1 MERGAV
7 RRLAARLGLA
17 EPAVVRKAEEYLRL
31 SQVKCTGLM
40 AQMTA
45 TSSAVMCL
53 DLAAG
58 FMKQP
63 IDKSYFVKLSG
74 LNKTTYQSS
83 MKSLECLLEVNPRL
97 GMRDLAVQF
106 CCTEAVSTAS
116 KILQRYESSLSEA
129 QQMDLDF
136 SKPLFITAAL
146 FTACRCL
153 KLKVDKTKML
163 ATSGVKKAIF
173 DRLCNQLEKISQQL
187 RGLTSPSLAL
197 LVVIQLL
204 PDTIPQHTADKHEE
218 SSSPGLEPAALSIP
232 FCGGGRLKYN
242 THLPVLVS
250 LLLPTSL
257 LFPFL
262 GFHSDFPTDSTP
274 PSPCLRTLYHEG
286 FWNVLPESKPKAT
299 AVSQGLDLPLV
310 HCPIKN
316 PKPYP
321 SLKQLE
327 AAGSFCISSGK
338 SVHLDRPPAPKY
350 KVWKWDR
357 RGINN

>member
-7 RRLAARLGLA
+7 RRLAARLGLT
-17 EPAVVRKAEEYLRL
+17 EPGVIRKAEEYLRL

-53 DLAAG
+53 DLAAS

-63 IDKSYFVKLSG
+63 VDKSYFVKLSG

-106 CCTEAVSTAS
+106 CCTEAVNTAS

-153 KLKVDKTKML
+153 KLKVDKAKML

-173 DRLCNQLEKISQQL
+173 DRLCNQLEKMSQQL
-187 RGLTSPSLAL
+187 SNVPVATEAPESLQTNLEHCEKEDGSEDDEEMPCKRPKTETKQDYEEWKRKILENAAKAQETSRSTVSVASPSN
-197 LVVIQLL
+197 V
-204 PDTIPQHTADKHEE
+204 TA
-218 SSSPGLEPAALSIP
+218 PGS
-232 FCGGGRLKYN
+232 
-242 THLPVLVS
+242 
-250 LLLPTSL
+250 
-257 LFPFL
+257 
-262 GFHSDFPTDSTP
+262 
-274 PSPCLRTLYHEG
+274 
-286 FWNVLPESKPKAT
+286 
-299 AVSQGLDLPLV
+299 
-310 HCPIKN
+310 
-316 PKPYP
+316 
-321 SLKQLE
+321 
-327 AAGSFCISSGK
+327 
-338 SVHLDRPPAPKY
+338 
-350 KVWKWDR
+350 
-357 RGINN
+357 

>member
-7 RRLAARLGLA
+7 RGLAARLGLT
-17 EPAVVRKAEEYLRL
+17 EPAAISKAEEYLRL
-31 SQVKCTGLM
+31 AQVKCTGLM

-63 IDKSYFVKLSG
+63 VDKSYFVKLSG

-106 CCTEAVSTAS
+106 CCTEAVNTAS

-153 KLKVDKTKML
+153 KLKVDKAKML
-163 ATSGVKKAIF
+163 AASGVKKAIF
-173 DRLCNQLEKISQQL
+173 DRLCHQLAKMSQQL
-187 RGLTSPSLAL
+187 SNDVPLAAETPESLQTNL
-197 LVVIQLL
+197 EHCENE
-204 PDTIPQHTADKHEE
+204 DESEDDDEE
-218 SSSPGLEPAALSIP
+218 TPRKRPKTETKQDYEEWKKKILENAAKAQQTSSS
-232 FCGGGRLKYN
+232 
-242 THLPVLVS
+242 VS
-250 LLLPTSL
+250 VV
-257 LFPFL
+257 
-262 GFHSDFPTDSTP
+262 P
-274 PSPCLRTLYHEG
+274 PS
-286 FWNVLPESKPKAT
+286 NVT
-299 AVSQGLDLPLV
+299 AACS
-310 HCPIKN
+310 
-316 PKPYP
+316 
-321 SLKQLE
+321 
-327 AAGSFCISSGK
+327 
-338 SVHLDRPPAPKY
+338 
-350 KVWKWDR
+350 
-357 RGINN
+357 

>member
-7 RRLAARLGLA
+7 RGLAARLGLT
-17 EPAVVRKAEEYLRL
+17 EPAAISKAEEYLRL
-31 SQVKCTGLM
+31 AQVKCTGLM

-63 IDKSYFVKLSG
+63 VDKSYFVKLSG

-106 CCTEAVSTAS
+106 CCTEAVNTAS

-153 KLKVDKTKML
+153 KLKVDKAKML
-163 ATSGVKKAIF
+163 AASGVKKAIF
-173 DRLCNQLEKISQQL
+173 DRLCHQLAKMSQQL
-187 RGLTSPSLAL
+187 SKDDVPLAAETPESLQTNL
-197 LVVIQLL
+197 EHCENE
-204 PDTIPQHTADKHEE
+204 DESEDDDEE
-218 SSSPGLEPAALSIP
+218 TPRKRPKTETKQDYEEWKKKILENAAKAQQTSSS
-232 FCGGGRLKYN
+232 
-242 THLPVLVS
+242 VS
-250 LLLPTSL
+250 VV
-257 LFPFL
+257 
-262 GFHSDFPTDSTP
+262 P
-274 PSPCLRTLYHEG
+274 PS
-286 FWNVLPESKPKAT
+286 NVT
-299 AVSQGLDLPLV
+299 AACS
-310 HCPIKN
+310 
-316 PKPYP
+316 
-321 SLKQLE
+321 
-327 AAGSFCISSGK
+327 
-338 SVHLDRPPAPKY
+338 
-350 KVWKWDR
+350 
-357 RGINN
+357 

>member
-7 RRLAARLGLA
+7 RRLAARLGLT
-17 EPAVVRKAEEYLRL
+17 EPSVVRKAEEYLRL

-53 DLAAG
+53 DLAAS

-63 IDKSYFVKLSG
+63 VDKSYFVKLSG
-74 LNKTTYQSS
+74 LKKTTYQSS

-106 CCTEAVSTAS
+106 CCTEAMSTAS

-136 SKPLFITAAL
+136 SKPLFVTAAL

-173 DRLCNQLEKISQQL
+173 DRLCSQLQKISQQL
-187 RGLTSPSLAL
+187 SKDVPLAAETTESLNANLEHCEKEDGSEDDKEMPCKRPKTETKQDYEEWKKKILENAVKAQETSMGLKSLVL
-197 LVVIQLL
+197 L
-204 PDTIPQHTADKHEE
+204 T
-218 SSSPGLEPAALSIP
+218 G
-232 FCGGGRLKYN
+232 
-242 THLPVLVS
+242 
-250 LLLPTSL
+250 
-257 LFPFL
+257 
-262 GFHSDFPTDSTP
+262 
-274 PSPCLRTLYHEG
+274 
-286 FWNVLPESKPKAT
+286 
-299 AVSQGLDLPLV
+299 
-310 HCPIKN
+310 
-316 PKPYP
+316 
-321 SLKQLE
+321 
-327 AAGSFCISSGK
+327 
-338 SVHLDRPPAPKY
+338 PKY
-350 KVWKWDR
+350 SKKQ
-357 RGINN
+357 

>member
-1 MERGAV
+1 MERGLV
-7 RRLAARLGLA
+7 RSLAARLGLT
-17 EPAVVRKAEEYLRL
+17 EPGAIRKAEEYLRL
-31 SQVKCTGLM
+31 SQVKCTGLV

-53 DLAAG
+53 DLAAS

-63 IDKSYFVKLSG
+63 VDRVRRRSYFVKLSG

-83 MKSLECLLEVNPRL
+83 VKSLECLLEMNPRL

-173 DRLCNQLEKISQQL
+173 DRLCNQLEKMSQQL
-187 RGLTSPSLAL
+187 SKDDVPLAAE
-197 LVVIQLL
+197 
-204 PDTIPQHTADKHEE
+204 T
-218 SSSPGLEPAALSIP
+218 
-232 FCGGGRLKYN
+232 
-242 THLPVLVS
+242 
-250 LLLPTSL
+250 
-257 LFPFL
+257 
-262 GFHSDFPTDSTP
+262 
-274 PSPCLRTLYHEG
+274 
-286 FWNVLPESKPKAT
+286 PESLNNN
-299 AVSQGLDLPLV
+299 VE
-310 HCPIKN
+310 HCEKEDGSEDDEEMPCKRTKTETKQDYEEWKKKILENAAKN
-316 PKPYP
+316 K
-321 SLKQLE
+321 SLCLTPE
-327 AAGSFCISSGK
+327 LCLSCHGADDEETTPACS
-338 SVHLDRPPAPKY
+338 HLFSW
-350 KVWKWDR
+350 V
-357 RGINN
+357 RGVIFTLMDILQSK